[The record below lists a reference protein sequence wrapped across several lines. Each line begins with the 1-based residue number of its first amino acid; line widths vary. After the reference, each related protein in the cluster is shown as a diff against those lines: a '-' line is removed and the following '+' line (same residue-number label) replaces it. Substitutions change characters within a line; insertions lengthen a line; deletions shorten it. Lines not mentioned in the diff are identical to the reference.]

1 MKATLST
8 DFAGFK
14 KGHTFN
20 CNPYLYSK
28 LQIQG
33 VIELPESA
41 KEEGTKS
48 VVKAKKQKSK

>member
-20 CNPYLYSK
+20 CNPYLYGK
-28 LQIQG
+28 LQSQG
-33 VIELPESA
+33 VIESPEPA
-41 KEEGTKS
+41 KEEGIKPVSKS
-48 VVKAKKQKSK
+48 KKAKK